1 MRVPLS
7 GSAAMRL
14 LLIVLICAGLLAC
27 ARLAPPGP
35 GPTEPRLDVLQ
46 PETGRFT
53 TADGLELPLRLWA
66 PNPHPPEA
74 VLLALHGFNDYGHAW
89 SDPAPAWAALGIAV
103 YAYDQRG
110 FGGAPARGLWPGVE
124 VLTRDL
130 RTAADLLRA
139 RHPGIPLYLLGESMG
154 GAVLLAAAAEAEPL
168 PVDGLILAAPA
179 VWARETQPWYQRT
192 ALWFG
197 RTFFPW
203 VTPSGAGFEI
213 RPSDNREAL
222 IALGRD
228 PLVIK
233 ETRIDALAGLVD
245 LMDAALTAA
254 PRVRLPLLFLYGAN
268 DELVPKTPTLQAW
281 RDLPGSDAQRLAYY
295 PEGWHLLFRDLQGA
309 VVTAD
314 VAAWIF
320 DGAAPLPSGSDRDAE
335 RRLVADLAEDPEE
348 PATGEAGQ

>member
-1 MRVPLS
+1 MRVPVF
-7 GSAAMRL
+7 GSAEMRL
-14 LLIVLICAGLLAC
+14 FLITLLCAGLVAC

-35 GPTEPRLDVLQ
+35 GPTEPRLDILQ

-53 TADGLELPLRLWA
+53 TPDGLDLPLRAWV
-66 PNPHPPEA
+66 PNPHAPVA
-74 VLLALHGFNDYGHAW
+74 VVLALHGFNDYGHAW

-124 VLTRDL
+124 VLTQDV
-130 RTAADLLRA
+130 RTAAGLLRA
-139 RHPGIPLYLLGESMG
+139 QHPGVPLYLLGESMG

-222 IALGRD
+222 MALGRD

-245 LMDAALTAA
+245 LMDAAFTAA
-254 PRVRLPLLFLYGAN
+254 PQVQLPLLFLYGAN
-268 DELVPKTPTLQAW
+268 DELVPKAPTLQAW
-281 RDLPGSDAQRLAYY
+281 RDLPGGETQRLAYY

-314 VAAWIF
+314 VAAWML
-320 DGAAPLPSGSDRDAE
+320 DRAAPLPSGSDRAAE

-348 PATGEAGQ
+348 TASDEAGQ